1 MLKIGAVS
9 WQKVPFRGTLS
20 GEEKPNTAFQFIQK
34 APAHFEV
41 LSQPSQNMLISL
53 KFPTEF
59 STRTSA
65 LPHACLPPAGQAAPG
80 PSGHLCR
87 RQRLRPRSPIPSLR
101 GPATRARGQL
111 PVQLC
116 SLPSRRGAK
125 QALWETG
132 HEKRGFP
139 LGPPAAWGHSHA
151 PAQPRTSLTSIRGP
165 ASQPSL
171 SPSPSQP
178 SEAVSDPGDH
188 PRTRWVLQER
198 ARRARVPHASSRQ
211 PLPPACAA
219 AEGTASAA
227 PRTHKHEGRN
237 RNACVRKTQRPRGTP
252 LAVAEGKPCGK
263 NAIQLKH
270 ARLLRQTPSLLVN
283 FSTGALPSPHVVS
296 RV

>member
-1 MLKIGAVS
+1 
-9 WQKVPFRGTLS
+9 
-20 GEEKPNTAFQFIQK
+20 
-34 APAHFEV
+34 
-41 LSQPSQNMLISL
+41 MLISL

-65 LPHACLPPAGQAAPG
+65 LPHAHFPPAGQAAPG
-80 PSGHLCR
+80 PSGRLRR
-87 RQRLRPRSPIPSLR
+87 RQRLRPRSPVLSRPVPSLR
-101 GPATRARGQL
+101 GAPGPATPARGQL
-111 PVQLC
+111 PVQLR

-125 QALWETG
+125 RALWETG

-139 LGPPAAWGHSHA
+139 LGPPAAWGHSRA
-151 PAQPRTSLTSIRGP
+151 RAWPRASLTSIRGP

-178 SEAVSDPGDH
+178 SEAVSDPGDR
-188 PRTRWVLQER
+188 PRTRWALQGR

-211 PLPPACAA
+211 PPSPACAA

-227 PRTHKHEGRN
+227 PRTHKREGRN
-237 RNACVRKTQRPRGTP
+237 RNACVRKTRRPRGTP
-252 LAVAEGKPCGK
+252 LAAAEGKPCGK

-270 ARLLRQTPSLLVN
+270 AQLLRQRPSLLVN
-283 FSTGALPSPHVVS
+283 FSAGAFPLPHIVS